1 MHRLLNASSA
11 WLLVGLALHVQSC
24 SLLRTVNEAK
34 TFARCRF
41 RLESVSSI
49 RLAGID
55 AQHVASRNQLNLAD
69 AARLSLAL
77 ANRSLPLTFRLHL
90 EVQNPNASQAA
101 ISQMSWTL
109 FIDQL
114 EMLSGELRE
123 RVEIAPNSSSII
135 PLDISMDLFQVLSGQ
150 SVETIAN
157 FAFNLAGEGSKP
169 TRMML
174 RIKPVFQILGSEF
187 SYPIDVGLTLS
198 DGNIMPR

>member
-1 MHRLLNASSA
+1 MRRLFNASSA
-11 WLLVGLALHVQSC
+11 WLLVGLVLHMQSC

-41 RLESVSSI
+41 RLKSVSSI
-49 RLAGID
+49 QLAGID
-55 AQHVASRNQLNLAD
+55 VQHVTSRYQLNPAD
-69 AARLSLAL
+69 AARLSFAL

-90 EVQNPNASQAA
+90 EAQNPNASVVA

-114 EMLSGELRE
+114 ELLSGELCE
-123 RVEIAPNSSSII
+123 RVEIAPSSSSII
-135 PLDISMDLFQVLSGQ
+135 PLDISMDLFQALSGE
-150 SVETIAN
+150 SVEAIAN
-157 FAFNLAGEGSKP
+157 FAFNLTTAGDKP

-198 DGNIMPR
+198 DSNIMPR